1 MLKSKAFWFQSIAFN
16 SHVKPR
22 LFYLHVFSEPPFG
35 SSGLP
40 WWLSVKTLLA
50 LQTWVSIPGLGRF
63 PGEGNGKSFQ
73 SSCLGNI
80 MDSGAWWAVVMGLQ
94 ESDTTEWLA
103 IIWRRSFRCEWC
115 QDTYWGWLMQL
126 LCIEWITL
134 RTYRMPQ
141 GTLLGAL
148 WWPKWEGNP
157 EKRGYM

>member
-1 MLKSKAFWFQSIAFN
+1 MLKFKPFWFQSIAFN
-16 SHVKPR
+16 FHVKPR
-22 LFYLHVFSEPPFG
+22 LFHLHLFSEPPFG

-63 PGEGNGKSFQ
+63 SGEGNGKPFQ

-103 IIWRRSFRCEWC
+103 RHVEAFFQMRVTPRYVLGL
-115 QDTYWGWLMQL
+115 TYAT
-126 LCIEWITL
+126 TL
-134 RTYRMPQ
+134 HRMDNSENLPYA
-141 GTLLGAL
+141 T
-148 WWPKWEGNP
+148 GNP
-157 EKRGYM
+157 PRCSVVT